1 MNGIDYMIIG
11 VIAVILCAAAFAVYK
26 SKKSG
31 RKCIGC
37 PEGCGNCSGCAG
49 ACAHKEE

>member
-1 MNGIDYMIIG
+1 MNPIDFLIIAI
-11 VIAVILCAAAFAVYK
+11 VAAIVFLAIFAIYK

-37 PEGCGNCSGCAG
+37 PDSKTCTGNCQGCS
-49 ACAHKEE
+49 CKK